1 MKSYFFHLVFS
12 MDINKVLT
20 ILQEATHQF
29 ANKSLNSSQVTKE
42 ILSQAYHN
50 DWTGDHL
57 EHFCHIY
64 YTWTLETPENV
75 EVSAV
80 LVQDVISLEIDG
92 KMFRTHWFHRLQEDF
107 QNALVLKMTNRRRWI
122 NFASYLCKILVNL
135 TINGA
140 PILVI
145 LGPTCTCLDMLLT
158 SQDTTSEEIE
168 CGVKQLVNCGPLLT
182 EYYSD
187 GLDQLMTKIRHK
199 ILASDTPL
207 VGQTFLLEAFE
218 LYLGEWKLKSSV
230 KEYYKNRL
238 FEIQVPLK
246 DIHDD

>member
-1 MKSYFFHLVFS
+1 MCFVFDLLYLLQ
-12 MDINKVLT
+12 DINKVLT

-145 LGPTCTCLDMLLT
+145 LGPTCTCLDMVKFYDSFTNICVYIKGLVNLLYIAGKGKLLRPSRSVFLT
-158 SQDTTSEEIE
+158 SMFQ
-168 CGVKQLVNCGPLLT
+168 G
-182 EYYSD
+182 
-187 GLDQLMTKIRHK
+187 
-199 ILASDTPL
+199 
-207 VGQTFLLEAFE
+207 
-218 LYLGEWKLKSSV
+218 
-230 KEYYKNRL
+230 
-238 FEIQVPLK
+238 
-246 DIHDD
+246 

>member
-1 MKSYFFHLVFS
+1 MCFVFDLLYLLQ
-12 MDINKVLT
+12 DINKVLT

-145 LGPTCTCLDMLLT
+145 LGPTCTCLDMVKFYDSFTNICVYIKGLVNLLYIAGKGKLLRPSQSVFLT
-158 SQDTTSEEIE
+158 SIFQ
-168 CGVKQLVNCGPLLT
+168 G
-182 EYYSD
+182 
-187 GLDQLMTKIRHK
+187 
-199 ILASDTPL
+199 
-207 VGQTFLLEAFE
+207 
-218 LYLGEWKLKSSV
+218 
-230 KEYYKNRL
+230 
-238 FEIQVPLK
+238 
-246 DIHDD
+246 